1 MRYFVYPFRI
11 LRTVHWTYP
20 LVRYLLKSICG
31 TEQGR
36 FLRSFL
42 GYGSDA
48 EEWNLL
54 TLVHGSSPCGSGEV
68 PIHPVRRSHAGHC
81 GQPSFFLIYILCK
94 GSALTALESANGL
107 ISYRASRFLQ
117 LYRLRPAASDAV
129 LSQSADPS
137 PPMMNGIFEVCHW
150 TWASFLTN
158 PSRRPLLCLSV
169 FCPRAAGSES
179 LKCSFFT
186 FPLRG
191 ICFKMSVC
199 SRSVFYWEVLRKWL
213 RLEFLSPYLR
223 LFSFCDYTIA
233 HA

>member
-94 GSALTALESANGL
+94 GSVLTALESANGL
-107 ISYRASRFLQ
+107 ISYRASRFLH

-137 PPMMNGIFEVCHW
+137 PPMMNGIFEVCHG
-150 TWASFLTN
+150 TWSLLPYESCRFLFPPFGEPCFFASGCF
-158 PSRRPLLCLSV
+158 LSV
-169 FCPRAAGSES
+169 TILYHS
-179 LKCSFFT
+179 LRDSSI
-186 FPLRG
+186 R
-191 ICFKMSVC
+191 
-199 SRSVFYWEVLRKWL
+199 
-213 RLEFLSPYLR
+213 RLYNLAREDLCIFRIDSCI
-223 LFSFCDYTIA
+223 SKVV
-233 HA
+233 